1 MTEYDV
7 FIAFLFG
14 LGLLWIAVC
23 WLIEYISDRIEER
36 KAEKE
41 RLKWLESEYER
52 LSSEVRYLE
61 YINRVTV
68 ECKDFIK

>member
-1 MTEYDV
+1 MTDYDV
-7 FIAFLFG
+7 FVFFLFG
-14 LGLLWIAVC
+14 LAVLWIAVC
-23 WLIEYISDRIEER
+23 WLIECISNRIEER

-41 RLKWLESEYER
+41 RIKWLESEYER

-68 ECKDFIK
+68 KCRDFIA

>member
-1 MTEYDV
+1 MTDYGA

-14 LGLLWIAVC
+14 LYLLWMAVC
-23 WLIEYISDRIEER
+23 WLIERISNRIDER
-36 KAEKE
+36 KAERE

-61 YINRVTV
+61 YINKVTV
-68 ECKDFIK
+68 LCKNFIK